1 MNALHGV
8 YWRNIFFLPISAFFS
23 NHPGRARQGSTSPSW
38 LLARMLGIKS
48 WDFYILK
55 EHNKLHFILKAITT
69 QSPTKRFLNH
79 RSCCNSEKSNSSGL
93 AKHFANGGCP
103 NDLGREKDTLIFT
116 LVDYLDTTE
125 EELQLAGHIRGPQ
138 CRCDICQKLKSLED
152 KFILRSGTFYTNG
165 LNTRDEVKNQVR
177 CHWWCDSFVIL
188 LYTYVK
194 WLHIAYIKHYYLWCV
209 FV

>member
-177 CHWWCDSFVIL
+177 CHW
-188 LYTYVK
+188 
-194 WLHIAYIKHYYLWCV
+194 
-209 FV
+209 

>member
-1 MNALHGV
+1 MEQTETVESFHFNTKIKIRGHLRHDYAPPRKIRWYIYQIVDTPCHLIYV
-8 YWRNIFFLPISAFFS
+8 
-23 NHPGRARQGSTSPSW
+23 GS
-38 LLARMLGIKS
+38 
-48 WDFYILK
+48 
-55 EHNKLHFILKAITT
+55 T

-103 NDLGREKDTLIFT
+103 NDLGREKDTLTFT
-116 LVDYLDTTE
+116 LVDHLDTTE

-138 CRCDICQKLKSLED
+138 CRCDICQKLKSLEG

-177 CHWWCDSFVIL
+177 CHW
-188 LYTYVK
+188 
-194 WLHIAYIKHYYLWCV
+194 
-209 FV
+209 